1 MAKEEFDV
9 QAFED
14 KLKDAA
20 KDLIANP
27 RNRRKLA
34 VYEIG
39 DKDMPNTSFIV
50 DTYPDFDGLII
61 RFMSNGKIEMRLY
74 LSPQLLLEEEEVL
87 HWASSTCKSW
97 IDEFGASV
105 EEV

>member
-9 QAFED
+9 QAFEE
-14 KLKDAA
+14 KLKEAA

-27 RNRRKLA
+27 RHRRESA
-34 VYEIG
+34 ICEIG
-39 DKDMPNTSFIV
+39 DKDMPNASFIV
-50 DTYPDFDGLII
+50 DTYPDFDGLIV
-61 RFMSNGKIEMRLY
+61 RFMSKGRIEMHLY
-74 LSPQLLLEEEEVL
+74 VSPQLLLEEEEVL

-97 IDEFGASV
+97 VDEFGASV